1 MSRYALGLAT
11 PQTDITGSAWIAPTA
26 QVIGNVII
34 GREASIWFS
43 VVVRGDNETI
53 RIGDRVNIQDS
64 SVLHSDPGFPLH
76 IGNDTTV
83 GHRVITAAPSVPHA

>member
-11 PQTDITGSAWIAPTA
+11 PQTNIAGSAWIAPTA
-26 QVIGNVII
+26 QTIGNVII
-34 GREASIWFS
+34 GHEASIWFS

-64 SVLHSDPGFPLH
+64 RSCIAIRNFRFTSEMTP
-76 IGNDTTV
+76 
-83 GHRVITAAPSVPHA
+83 R